1 LAVHKR
7 GAVTEAGMDTL
18 DLALFILQVAVGLTF
33 AAHGAQKLFGW
44 WDGPGMTGWEGA
56 MDRMGFRPPRVF
68 AWISALVE
76 FVGGLM
82 LAVGVLTPLVAAVI
96 VAQAVVIIGRA
107 HWTNGF
113 FNQRSG
119 IEYPLLLG
127 AGAAAIG
134 LGGPSALSVDAA
146 SGFVVDPTLRVLL
159 VVAGIAAGLIV
170 LTIPRLGTRTRTTN
184 A

>member
-1 LAVHKR
+1 
-7 GAVTEAGMDTL
+7 MDTL
-18 DLALFILQVAVGLTF
+18 DLALFILQIAVGLTF

-44 WDGPGMTGWEGA
+44 WEGPGMAGWETA
-56 MDRMGFRPPRVF
+56 MHRMGFRPPRLF
-68 AWISALVE
+68 AWVSALVE

-82 LAVGVLTPLVAAVI
+82 LAIGFLTPLVAAAI

-107 HWTNGF
+107 HWANGF

-127 AGAAAIG
+127 AGAAALG
-134 LGGPSALSVDAA
+134 LAGPSVLSVD
-146 SGFVVDPTLRVLL
+146 SSFGFVVDPTIRVGL
-159 VVAGIAAGLIV
+159 VVAGIIAGLVV
-170 LTIPRLGTRTRTTN
+170 LTIPRLGTQARSTS

>member
-1 LAVHKR
+1 
-7 GAVTEAGMDTL
+7 M
-18 DLALFILQVAVGLTF
+18 
-33 AAHGAQKLFGW
+33 
-44 WDGPGMTGWEGA
+44 
-56 MDRMGFRPPRVF
+56 
-68 AWISALVE
+68 VE

-82 LAVGVLTPLVAAVI
+82 FAVGLLTPLVAAAL

-134 LGGPSALSVDAA
+134 LAGPSAISVDAA
-146 SGFVVDPTLRVLL
+146 FGFVVDPTMRVVLI
-159 VVAGIAAGLIV
+159 VAGIVAGLVV
-170 LTIPRLGTRTRTTN
+170 LTIPRLGTHTRPTS

>member
-1 LAVHKR
+1 
-7 GAVTEAGMDTL
+7 MDTL
-18 DLALFILQVAVGLTF
+18 DLALFILQTAVGLTF

-44 WDGPGMTGWEGA
+44 WEGPGMAGWEGA
-56 MDRMGFRPPRVF
+56 MHRMGFRPPRLF
-68 AWISALVE
+68 AWVSALVE

-82 LAVGVLTPLVAAVI
+82 LAIGFLTPLVAAAI

-107 HWTNGF
+107 HWANGF

-127 AGAAAIG
+127 AGAAALG
-134 LGGPSALSVDAA
+134 LAGPSVLSVDSAL
-146 SGFVVDPTLRVLL
+146 GFVVDPTIRVAL
-159 VVAGIAAGLIV
+159 VIAGIVAGLVV
-170 LTIPRLGTRTRTTN
+170 LTIPRLRAQTRPTS

>member
-1 LAVHKR
+1 
-7 GAVTEAGMDTL
+7 MSTL
-18 DLALFILQVAVGLTF
+18 DLALFILQIAVGLTF

-44 WDGPGMTGWEGA
+44 WGGPGMVGWEGA
-56 MDRMGFRPPRVF
+56 MQHMGFRPARVF

-82 LAVGVLTPLVAAVI
+82 LAVGLLTPLVAAAI

-107 HWTNGF
+107 HWANGF

-127 AGAAAIG
+127 AGAAALG
-134 LGGPSALSVDAA
+134 LAGPSAISVDAA
-146 SGFVVDPTLRVLL
+146 FGLVVDPTIRVAL
-159 VVAGIAAGLIV
+159 VVAGIVAGLVV
-170 LTIPRLGTRTRTTN
+170 LTIPRLGTHTRPTS

>member
-1 LAVHKR
+1 
-7 GAVTEAGMDTL
+7 MDTL
-18 DLALFILQVAVGLTF
+18 DLALFILQLAIGLTF

-44 WDGPGMTGWEGA
+44 WEGPGIAGWEGA
-56 MDRMGFRPPRVF
+56 MHRMGFRPPRVF
-68 AWISALVE
+68 AWISAMVE

-82 LAVGVLTPLVAAVI
+82 FAVGLLTPLVAAAL

-127 AGAAAIG
+127 ASAAAIG
-134 LGGPSALSVDAA
+134 LAGPSAISVDAA
-146 SGFVVDPTLRVLL
+146 FGFVVDPTMRVVLI
-159 VVAGIAAGLIV
+159 VAGIVAGLVV
-170 LTIPRLGTRTRTTN
+170 LTIPRLGTHTRPTS

>member
-1 LAVHKR
+1 
-7 GAVTEAGMDTL
+7 MDTL
-18 DLALFILQVAVGLTF
+18 DLALFILQLAVGLTF

-44 WDGPGMTGWEGA
+44 WDGPGMAGWEGA
-56 MDRMGFRPPRVF
+56 MGKMGFRPPRLF
-68 AWISALVE
+68 AWVSALVE

-82 LAVGVLTPLVAAVI
+82 LAVGLLTPLVAAVI

-107 HWTNGF
+107 HWANGF

-127 AGAAAIG
+127 AGAAALG
-134 LGGPSALSVDAA
+134 LAGPSALSIDGAIA
-146 SGFVVDPTLRVLL
+146 LVVDPTVRVAL
-159 VVAGIAAGLIV
+159 VIAGIVAGLVV
-170 LTIPRLGTRTRTTN
+170 LTIPRLATQSRPTS